1 MTPAEQKSY
10 DDLLA
15 KSLAYKARIDKLEA
29 ALREMMSW
37 GCPCRQCEIARN
49 ALKD

>member
-29 ALREMMSW
+29 ALREISETSSEILA
-37 GCPCRQCEIARN
+37 RHIARCM
-49 ALKD
+49 LRG

>member
-29 ALREMMSW
+29 ELRDMMIK
-37 GCPCRQCEIARN
+37 GCRCPQCDIIRN